1 MSLDIVLSL
10 LSFVDDLGR
19 LMIGLRIIVVPS
31 IVEKCYMI
39 EVSMRIVGG
48 YLLMRLLSVCEEINP
63 QQLLCQR
70 PKSPFALYRIQV
82 WNI

>member
-1 MSLDIVLSL
+1 MFLDIVLSL

-19 LMIGLRIIVVPS
+19 LTIGLRIIVVPS

-48 YLLMRLLSVCEEINP
+48 YLLMRLLSV
-63 QQLLCQR
+63 
-70 PKSPFALYRIQV
+70 
-82 WNI
+82 